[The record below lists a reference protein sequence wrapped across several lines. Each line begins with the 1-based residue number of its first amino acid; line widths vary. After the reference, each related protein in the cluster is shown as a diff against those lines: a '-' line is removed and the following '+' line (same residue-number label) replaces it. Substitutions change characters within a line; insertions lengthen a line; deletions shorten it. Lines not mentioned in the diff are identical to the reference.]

1 MSTAITQDRRKIADR
16 RGMAPPPLFPFFDS
30 EDTLVRQDRRHMP
43 DRRISNIYI
52 EDPNQQIAPPI
63 DESIDQELGDK
74 RLFIWYND
82 EIREVQRQED
92 GFWLG
97 RSEKSMAKFSSRF
110 VSRLHAK
117 LCYQDSAYFLI
128 DNSTNGTYLKND
140 DGEVFVTKEQV
151 IVRGS
156 GIISLGVP
164 FEHADSDVIHYFIG

>member
-1 MSTAITQDRRKIADR
+1 
-16 RGMAPPPLFPFFDS
+16 MAPPPLFPFFDS
-30 EDTLVRQDRRHMP
+30 EDTLVRQDRRHIP
-43 DRRISNIYI
+43 DRRVNDIYI
-52 EDPNQQIAPPI
+52 EDPNQQI
-63 DESIDQELGDK
+63 DQDLGDK

-97 RSEKSMAKFSSRF
+97 RSAKSMAKFSNRF

-117 LCYQDSAYFLI
+117 LCYQDGAYYLI

-140 DGEVFVTKEQV
+140 DGEVFVSKEQV
-151 IVRGS
+151 LVRGS

>member
-30 EDTLVRQDRRHMP
+30 EDTLVRQDRRHIP
-43 DRRISNIYI
+43 DRRINNIYV
-52 EDPNQQIAPPI
+52 EDPNLDDPNLQ
-63 DESIDQELGDK
+63 IDQELGDK

-97 RSEKSMAKFSSRF
+97 RSATSMAKFSSRF

-117 LCYQDSAYFLI
+117 LCYQDSAYYLI
-128 DNSTNGTYLKND
+128 DNSTNGTYVKND

-151 IVRGS
+151 MVRGS